1 MGKVEGE
8 EHTLVLRL
16 IKGDQ
21 QAFDTLYRRHNAAMV
36 RFCAGIVPAR
46 DIAEEITQETW
57 VAVLSRIDLFEG
69 RSSLAS
75 WIYAIL
81 INKARTRARREGR
94 TVSFDD
100 QLGESPFAMA
110 FDGRG
115 RWRTVPELWEELT
128 PERHVEGRSVLH
140 HVAAAIEML
149 PPAQRAVM
157 ILRGQQELDPAEVC
171 ALLGI
176 SEGNMRVLLHR
187 ARLAVRNALDAV
199 NNIN

>member
-46 DIAEEITQETW
+46 DIAEEIAQETW

>member
-1 MGKVEGE
+1 VAKVEGE